1 MKRRGHNAYINVD
14 LNDVKERAKALP
26 ENDIPPE
33 IVRLLPLDSA
43 HDKLQPNK
51 NATPV
56 PREGTLEEVQ
66 GNMNVFRIN
75 AVVSEQ
81 STSDVG
87 DEPAQ
92 VRACLENT
100 VRKLQKDVACDKVMS
115 ECERPLTV
123 SAEDSAS
130 GTDNVVVERIAVRT
144 GNAMLDQFEPYYWGV
159 AFAFYFHV

>member
-1 MKRRGHNAYINVD
+1 
-14 LNDVKERAKALP
+14 
-26 ENDIPPE
+26 
-33 IVRLLPLDSA
+33 
-43 HDKLQPNK
+43 
-51 NATPV
+51 
-56 PREGTLEEVQ
+56 
-66 GNMNVFRIN
+66 MNVFRIN

-144 GNAMLDQFEPYYWGV
+144 GNAMIDQYEPYYWGV